1 MKLSFLLIID
11 KLYLIQADELA
22 VFRIPAKQF
31 VTHGI
36 RVRKVRAFPLD
47 PEKFIVVVLE
57 IEAALAGG

>member
-1 MKLSFLLIID
+1 M
-11 KLYLIQADELA
+11 
-22 VFRIPAKQF
+22 FRIPAKQF

-36 RVRKVRAFPLD
+36 RVRKVHAFPLD

>member
-1 MKLSFLLIID
+1 
-11 KLYLIQADELA
+11 
-22 VFRIPAKQF
+22 VFRIAAKQF